1 MAMDDRFVCFPGTKT
16 DEKKTQFLATSFIKK
31 QLEMVE

>member
-1 MAMDDRFVCFPGTKT
+1 MTGLSVFQEQKQM
-16 DEKKTQFLATSFIKK
+16 KKKSQFLATSFIKK